1 MLSKAERPKKSESA
15 LFVALGNGSVS
26 LAPRKRTGFVLLEPT
41 GTSSTKPKAS
51 VPLKEKNWKKKK
63 RKPTPKSKPSTL
75 SMAPEIP
82 SKKRERDDPEPMQ
95 QEEQQSEENIDVAM
109 NSLPV
114 QQHSNVTLISPPQQ
128 HSNVTLISPPQ
139 QHSNVTLKSPPQQHS
154 NVTLISPPQQHS
166 NVTLK
171 SPLHQQLSNFQ
182 QQNDCTYPES
192 IPPHWKARYDAVGR
206 AASPLGLEVT
216 VRPLDGNC
224 FFSCVADVLR
234 PTVAGVDIA
243 SLRKSLTDTLI
254 AGTSDRE
261 LGEVYPSGMIAEASS
276 LLIS

>member
-1 MLSKAERPKKSESA
+1 
-15 LFVALGNGSVS
+15 
-26 LAPRKRTGFVLLEPT
+26 
-41 GTSSTKPKAS
+41 
-51 VPLKEKNWKKKK
+51 
-63 RKPTPKSKPSTL
+63 
-75 SMAPEIP
+75 MAPEIP

-139 QHSNVTLKSPPQQHS
+139 QHSNVTLKSPPQQHSNVTLKSPPQQHSNVTLISPPQQHS